1 MAGKEDRV
9 TRLLSPLGWL
19 VVGLAAAAILMV
31 GGMLWLQ
38 AHDRDKAAP
47 IKAGRIVA
55 EGQAAAG
62 RDAVG
67 VVVGNAD
74 GQAAIDKTTQGNRDD
89 ILSQPGANVPVDP
102 AVGDAGRRAVCLRKS
117 ARDLPACKRL
127 LDAHS

>member
-1 MAGKEDRV
+1 M

-67 VVVGNAD
+67 VLEGVYRDTSENIDQAKEDVNAIQQAPGHDQVLSRDLNRVGRRRVCN
-74 GQAAIDKTTQGNRDD
+74 
-89 ILSQPGANVPVDP
+89 DP
-102 AVGDAGRRAVCLRKS
+102 AYRGRAECVQHLGGGK
-117 ARDLPACKRL
+117 P
-127 LDAHS
+127 